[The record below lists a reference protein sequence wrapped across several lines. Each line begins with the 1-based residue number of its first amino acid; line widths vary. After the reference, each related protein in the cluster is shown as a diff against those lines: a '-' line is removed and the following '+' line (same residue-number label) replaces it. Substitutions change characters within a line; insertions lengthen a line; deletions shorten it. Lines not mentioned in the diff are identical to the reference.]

1 MKETLKD
8 IGGALLDVALTVILA
23 ILAIHALLVVLA
35 STAMADE
42 VLSYDER
49 IVALTIL
56 GEARGEGKL
65 GMYAVGCVIQQ
76 RSCNR
81 KLTPAQVCKQNRQFS
96 IWNSDKRNP
105 SGYLVQKDERELYY
119 LWKSPAT
126 PYARELARHICKGL
140 SMDQKVTGNADHYC
154 TLKVQNEWTKK
165 SKPVKVIGNHKFF
178 KLR

>member
-8 IGGALLDVALTVILA
+8 IGSTLVDVAITVILA
-23 ILAIHALLVVLA
+23 ILAFHALLCVLA

-56 GEARGEGKL
+56 GEARGEGEL

-81 KLTPAQVCKQNRQFS
+81 KLTPRQVCKEDRQFS
-96 IWNSDKRNP
+96 IWNSNKRNP
-105 SGYLVQKDERELYY
+105 SGYLTQKDERELYY
-119 LWKSPAT
+119 LWKSPST
-126 PYARELARHICKGL
+126 PYARKLARYICKGL
-140 SMDQKVTGNADHYC
+140 SMDQKITGNADHYC
-154 TLKVQNEWTKK
+154 TLNTSNKWTKK
-165 SKPVKVIGNHKFF
+165 N
-178 KLR
+178 LN